1 MAVRSS
7 AGGELLRRYLDEI
20 GAHPLLTSAD
30 EEALGRALE
39 AGREAAAEHDAAPR
53 PGPRRRAELETA
65 LADAAEAR
73 RRFIQANLR
82 LVVSVARRYESSGLA
97 LLDLIQE
104 GNLGLMRAVEK
115 FDHRRGFKFSTYATW
130 WIRQAIGRAI
140 ADSSRTIRVP
150 AHVRENYALI
160 DASTE
165 RLAAALDR
173 PPTPAEIAEDTGLTE
188 ERVELVQRHRSQ
200 LLSLSSRLSVDSDTE
215 LADTI
220 VDTETTGPY
229 DAAAAALEREALRAQ
244 LARLSERERRVLS
257 LRFGLDEPGPQ
268 TLAEIGEE
276 FDLTRERIRQ
286 IEARALGK
294 LRHPSVA
301 RLWSHDER
309 EAPPSASGN
318 GVAAQAG
325 QRA

>member
-1 MAVRSS
+1 MTDDPLATVLAMGVRSA

-20 GAHPLLTSAD
+20 GAHPLLTSSD
-30 EEALGRALE
+30 EETLGRALE
-39 AGREAAAEHDAAPR
+39 AGRDASAELEAGGR
-53 PGPRRRAELETA
+53 IGPRRRAELA
-65 LADAAEAR
+65 AVLDDAADAR

-82 LVVSVARRYESSGLA
+82 LVVSVARRYQSSGLA

-150 AHVRENYALI
+150 AHVRENYGLI

-165 RLAAALDR
+165 RLAALLDR
-173 PPTPAEIAEDTGLTE
+173 QPTPVEIAADTGLTT
-188 ERVELVQRHRSQ
+188 ERVELVQRHRSH
-200 LLSLSSRLSVDSDTE
+200 LLSLSARLSQDSDTE

-220 VDTETTGPY
+220 VDTDALAPY
-229 DAAAAALEREALRAQ
+229 EEAAAALEREALRVQ
-244 LARLSERERRVLS
+244 LARLSERERRVLT
-257 LRFGLDEPGPQ
+257 LRFGLDRPAPQ

-276 FDLTRERIRQ
+276 FALTRERIRQ

-301 RLWSHDER
+301 RLWSHDHPD
-309 EAPPSASGN
+309 AVP
-318 GVAAQAG
+318 QA
-325 QRA
+325 R

>member
-1 MAVRSS
+1 MGVRST

-20 GAHPLLTSAD
+20 GAHRLLTSAD
-30 EEALGRALE
+30 EEHFGRALD
-39 AGREAAAEHDAAPR
+39 AGRAATAELEAPGR
-53 PGPRRRAELETA
+53 TGPRRRAELDA
-65 LADAAEAR
+65 VLAAAAEAR
-73 RRFIQANLR
+73 RSFIQSNLR

-104 GNLGLMRAVEK
+104 GNLGLMRAVDK
-115 FDHRRGFKFSTYATW
+115 FDYRRGFKFSTYATW

-150 AHVRENYALI
+150 AHVRENYGAI

-173 PPTPAEIAEDTGLTE
+173 RPTASEIAADTGLTE
-188 ERVELVQRHRSQ
+188 ERVELVQRHRAH
-200 LLSLSSRLSVDSDTE
+200 LLSLSARLSSDSDTE

-220 VDTETTGPY
+220 VDLDAAGPY
-229 DAAAAALEREALRAQ
+229 DEAAAALERQALHVQ

-257 LRFGLDEPGPQ
+257 LRFGLDVPTPH

-276 FDLTRERIRQ
+276 FALTRERIRQ

-301 RLWSHDER
+301 RIWTHEHRDTL
-309 EAPPSASGN
+309 SG
-318 GVAAQAG
+318 
-325 QRA
+325 

>member
-39 AGREAAAEHDAAPR
+39 SGRDAGVELEGTPR
-53 PGPRRRAELETA
+53 PGSRRRAELEAT

-173 PPTPAEIAEDTGLTE
+173 PPTPAEIAHDTGLTE

-200 LLSLSSRLSVDSDTE
+200 LLSLSTRLSVDSDTE

-301 RLWSHDER
+301 RLWVHDSR
-309 EAPPSASGN
+309 PAPASTN
-318 GVAAQAG
+318 DVAAPAG
-325 QRA
+325 QRT

>member
-39 AGREAAAEHDAAPR
+39 AGREAAAELDAAAR
-53 PGPRRRAELETA
+53 PGPRRRAELETT

-173 PPTPAEIAEDTGLTE
+173 PPTPAEIADDTGLTE

-220 VDTETTGPY
+220 VDTETAGPY

-301 RLWSHDER
+301 RLWIHDER
-309 EAPPSASGN
+309 QGPPSASGN

>member
-1 MAVRSS
+1 M
-7 AGGELLRRYLDEI
+7 
-20 GAHPLLTSAD
+20 
-30 EEALGRALE
+30 
-39 AGREAAAEHDAAPR
+39 
-53 PGPRRRAELETA
+53 
-65 LADAAEAR
+65 
-73 RRFIQANLR
+73 
-82 LVVSVARRYESSGLA
+82 
-97 LLDLIQE
+97 
-104 GNLGLMRAVEK
+104 
-115 FDHRRGFKFSTYATW
+115 
-130 WIRQAIGRAI
+130 
-140 ADSSRTIRVP
+140 P

-173 PPTPAEIAEDTGLTE
+173 PPTPAEIAHDTGLTE

-200 LLSLSSRLSVDSDTE
+200 LLSLSTRLSVDSDTE

-220 VDTETTGPY
+220 VDTEAAGPY

-301 RLWSHDER
+301 RLWVHDER
-309 EAPPSASGN
+309 QVPRSGS
-318 GVAAQAG
+318 GVAAEAA

>member
-1 MAVRSS
+1 MAVRSN

-30 EEALGRALE
+30 EEALGRALDV
-39 AGREAAAEHDAAPR
+39 GRAAAVELEGTPR
-53 PGPRRRAELETA
+53 PGPRRRAALEEA
-65 LADAAEAR
+65 LADAADAR

-140 ADSSRTIRVP
+140 AESSRTIRVP

-173 PPTPAEIAEDTGLTE
+173 PPTPAEIARDTGLTE

-200 LLSLSSRLSVDSDTE
+200 LLSLSTRLSVDSDTE

-220 VDTETTGPY
+220 VDTEAAGPY

-301 RLWSHDER
+301 RLWVHDER
-309 EAPPSASGN
+309 QAPRSGT
-318 GVAAQAG
+318 GLAAEAAQ
-325 QRA
+325 RA

>member
-1 MAVRSS
+1 MGARSA

-30 EEALGRALE
+30 EEALGLALE
-39 AGREAAAEHDAAPR
+39 RGRVAAAELDGRPR
-53 PGPRRRAELETA
+53 SGTRRAELEGI

-165 RLAAALDR
+165 RLANTLDR
-173 PPTPAEIAEDTGLTE
+173 QPTPAEIAHDTGLTE
-188 ERVELVQRHRSQ
+188 ERVELVQRHRTQ
-200 LLSLSSRLSVDSDTE
+200 LLSLSTRLSSDSDTE
-215 LADTI
+215 LADTL
-220 VDTETTGPY
+220 VDTDNAGPY
-229 DAAAAALEREALRAQ
+229 DVAAAALEREALRAQ

-268 TLAEIGEE
+268 TLAEIGETFE
-276 FDLTRERIRQ
+276 LTRERIRQ

-301 RLWSHDER
+301 RLWARDER
-309 EAPPSASGN
+309 PASAAA
-318 GVAAQAG
+318 VAAQPG
-325 QRA
+325 EGG

>member
-1 MAVRSS
+1 MTDDPLATVLAMGVRSA

-20 GAHPLLTSAD
+20 GAHPLLTSSD
-30 EEALGRALE
+30 EETLGRALE
-39 AGREAAAEHDAAPR
+39 AGRDASAELEAGGR
-53 PGPRRRAELETA
+53 TGPRRRAELAA
-65 LADAAEAR
+65 LLDDAADAR

-82 LVVSVARRYESSGLA
+82 LVVSVARRYQSSGLA

-150 AHVRENYALI
+150 AHVRENYGLI

-165 RLAAALDR
+165 RLAAQLDR
-173 PPTPAEIAEDTGLTE
+173 QPTPVEIAADTGLTT
-188 ERVELVQRHRSQ
+188 ERVELVQRHRSH
-200 LLSLSSRLSVDSDTE
+200 LLSLSARLSQDSDTE

-220 VDTETTGPY
+220 VDTDALAPY
-229 DAAAAALEREALRAQ
+229 EEAAAALEREALRVQ
-244 LARLSERERRVLS
+244 LARLSERERRVLT
-257 LRFGLDEPGPQ
+257 LRFGLDRPAPQ

-276 FDLTRERIRQ
+276 FALTRERIRQ

-301 RLWSHDER
+301 RLWSHDHPDAVPQVR
-309 EAPPSASGN
+309 
-318 GVAAQAG
+318 
-325 QRA
+325 

>member
-1 MAVRSS
+1 VTDDPLATVHAMGVRSA

-20 GAHPLLTSAD
+20 GAHPLLTSSD
-30 EEALGRALE
+30 EETLGRALE
-39 AGREAAAEHDAAPR
+39 AGRDATAELEAGGR
-53 PGPRRRAELETA
+53 IGPRRHAELA
-65 LADAAEAR
+65 VVLDDAADAR
-73 RRFIQANLR
+73 SRFIQANLR
-82 LVVSVARRYESSGLA
+82 LVVSVARRYQSSGLA

-150 AHVRENYALI
+150 AHVRENYGLI

-165 RLAAALDR
+165 RLAAQLDR
-173 PPTPAEIAEDTGLTE
+173 QPTPVEIAADTGLTT
-188 ERVELVQRHRSQ
+188 ERVELVQRHRSH
-200 LLSLSSRLSVDSDTE
+200 LLSLSARLPQDSDTE

-220 VDTETTGPY
+220 VDMDALAPY
-229 DAAAAALEREALRAQ
+229 EEAAAALEREALRVQ
-244 LARLSERERRVLS
+244 LARLSERERRVLT
-257 LRFGLDEPGPQ
+257 LRFGLDRPAPQ

-276 FDLTRERIRQ
+276 FALTRERIRQ

-301 RLWSHDER
+301 RLWSHDH
-309 EAPPSASGN
+309 PDSVP
-318 GVAAQAG
+318 QA
-325 QRA
+325 R

>member
-1 MAVRSS
+1 
-7 AGGELLRRYLDEI
+7 
-20 GAHPLLTSAD
+20 H
-30 EEALGRALE
+30 RA
-39 AGREAAAEHDAAPR
+39 
-53 PGPRRRAELETA
+53 
-65 LADAAEAR
+65 
-73 RRFIQANLR
+73 
-82 LVVSVARRYESSGLA
+82 
-97 LLDLIQE
+97 
-104 GNLGLMRAVEK
+104 
-115 FDHRRGFKFSTYATW
+115 
-130 WIRQAIGRAI
+130 
-140 ADSSRTIRVP
+140 
-150 AHVRENYALI
+150 
-160 DASTE
+160 
-165 RLAAALDR
+165 
-173 PPTPAEIAEDTGLTE
+173 
-188 ERVELVQRHRSQ
+188 Q
-200 LLSLSSRLSVDSDTE
+200 LLSLSTRLSVDSDTE

-220 VDTETTGPY
+220 VDPEATGPY

-301 RLWSHDER
+301 RLWVHDER
-309 EAPPSASGN
+309 PAPASPG

>member
-1 MAVRSS
+1 LATVLPMSGRRA

-20 GAHPLLTSAD
+20 GAHPLLIAGD
-30 EEALGRALE
+30 EEVLGRALE
-39 AGREAAAEHDAAPR
+39 AGRDAMAELDAGGRIA
-53 PGPRRRAELETA
+53 PRRRAELDAVLERA
-65 LADAAEAR
+65 ADAR

-115 FDHRRGFKFSTYATW
+115 FDHHRGFKFSTYATW

-160 DASTE
+160 DAATE
-165 RLAAALDR
+165 RLATALDR
-173 PPTPAEIAEDTGLTE
+173 QPTPVEIAADTGLTI
-188 ERVELVQRHRSQ
+188 ERVELVQRHRSH
-200 LLSLSSRLSVDSDTE
+200 LLSLSARLSSDSDTE

-220 VDTETTGPY
+220 VDLDAAAPY
-229 DAAAAALEREALRAQ
+229 EEAAAALEREALRVQ
-244 LARLSERERRVLS
+244 LARLSERERRVLA
-257 LRFGLDEPGPQ
+257 LRFGLDQPEPQ

-301 RLWSHDER
+301 RLWTHDPR
-309 EAPPSASGN
+309 Q
-318 GVAAQAG
+318 AAMPRPG
-325 QRA
+325 

>member
-1 MAVRSS
+1 MAVRSN

-30 EEALGRALE
+30 EETLGRALDT
-39 AGREAAAEHDAAPR
+39 GRAAAVELERTPR
-53 PGPRRRAELETA
+53 PGPRRRAELEEA

-140 ADSSRTIRVP
+140 AESSRTIRVP

-173 PPTPAEIAEDTGLTE
+173 PPTPAEIARDTGLTE
-188 ERVELVQRHRSQ
+188 ERVGLVQRHRTQ
-200 LLSLSSRLSVDSDTE
+200 LLSLSTRLSVDSDTE

-220 VDTETTGPY
+220 VDTEAAGPY

-301 RLWSHDER
+301 RLWVHDER
-309 EAPPSASGN
+309 QAPRSGT
-318 GVAAQAG
+318 GVAAEAG

>member
-1 MAVRSS
+1 MLQYA
-7 AGGELLRRYLDEI
+7 
-20 GAHPLLTSAD
+20 AD
-30 EEALGRALE
+30 
-39 AGREAAAEHDAAPR
+39 
-53 PGPRRRAELETA
+53 
-65 LADAAEAR
+65 AR

-165 RLAAALDR
+165 RLAAAAR
-173 PPTPAEIAEDTGLTE
+173 PPAHARGD
-188 ERVELVQRHRSQ
+188 RRRHRASP
-200 LLSLSSRLSVDSDTE
+200 SSGSSWCSATARTCCRCRPACRRTPTPSWPTPSSTSTPPRRTRRRPPRSSGRRCGCSSPGCRSASGAV
-215 LADTI
+215 LA
-220 VDTETTGPY
+220 
-229 DAAAAALEREALRAQ
+229 
-244 LARLSERERRVLS
+244 
-257 LRFGLDEPGPQ
+257 LRFGLDQPEPQ

-276 FDLTRERIRQ
+276 FDLTR
-286 IEARALGK
+286 
-294 LRHPSVA
+294 
-301 RLWSHDER
+301 
-309 EAPPSASGN
+309 SASARSRPGRSASCATRAWP
-318 GVAAQAG
+318 GSGRTTPPRSAAGCSRPA
-325 QRA
+325 

>member
-1 MAVRSS
+1 MAVRSN

-30 EEALGRALE
+30 EEALGRALD
-39 AGREAAAEHDAAPR
+39 AGREAAVELEGTPR
-53 PGPRRRAELETA
+53 PGPRRRAELEEA

-115 FDHRRGFKFSTYATW
+115 FDHRRGIKFSTYATW

-140 ADSSRTIRVP
+140 AESSRTIRVP

-173 PPTPAEIAEDTGLTE
+173 PPTPAEIARDTGLTE
-188 ERVELVQRHRSQ
+188 ERVALVQRHRSQ
-200 LLSLSSRLSVDSDTE
+200 LLSLSTRLSVDSDTE

-220 VDTETTGPY
+220 VDTEAAGPY

-301 RLWSHDER
+301 RLWVHDER
-309 EAPPSASGN
+309 QAPRSGT
-318 GVAAQAG
+318 GLAAEAG